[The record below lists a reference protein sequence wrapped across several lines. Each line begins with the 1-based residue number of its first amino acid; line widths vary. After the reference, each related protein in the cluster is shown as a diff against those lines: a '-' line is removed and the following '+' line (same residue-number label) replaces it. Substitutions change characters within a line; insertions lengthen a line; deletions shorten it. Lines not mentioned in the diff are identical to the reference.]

1 MPRTARLDV
10 PYVLQHVM
18 ARGIEG
24 RDLFHDKK
32 NREEFLRRLSELM
45 KEGRGQLLAWSLM
58 PSHFHLLFRPFK
70 MPLSTIMRRL
80 LTGYA
85 VWYNRRY
92 ARKGHLFQNRYKSIV
107 VEEDPYFLELVRYI
121 HLNPVR
127 GGILSN
133 LSELDRYPY
142 TGHAVIMGHRRFNC
156 QDTNDVLKW
165 FGTSVREARRSY
177 HGFVEARFE
186 QGRREELRGGGLIR
200 SAGGREQ
207 LARRRKDEREP
218 GDERVLGSGL
228 FVEEILRAQSKPPI
242 RTRQNFERILEEVC
256 KGCGILREQVLS
268 PSRIRR
274 ISRGRRMFFLRAHEE
289 AGESMAALGRLCGL
303 THTGVRAAIE
313 KAREERG
320 EKD

>member
-142 TGHAVIMGHRRFNC
+142 TGHAVIMGHRRFSC

-177 HGFVEARFE
+177 HGFVEAR
-186 QGRREELRGGGLIR
+186 GSNREGER
-200 SAGGREQ
+200 SCA
-207 LARRRKDEREP
+207 A
-218 GDERVLGSGL
+218 VGL
-228 FVEEILRAQSKPPI
+228 FA
-242 RTRQNFERILEEVC
+242 
-256 KGCGILREQVLS
+256 VL
-268 PSRIRR
+268 
-274 ISRGRRMFFLRAHEE
+274 E
-289 AGESMAALGRLCGL
+289 AGNNSRD
-303 THTGVRAAIE
+303 
-313 KAREERG
+313 G
-320 EKD
+320 EKMSENRGMSEFWEVDCLLRRSSELKANRQYEHDRTLKGSWKKSVRGVGFYESRF